1 MSPRPTLA
9 HIRRPQIIEAA
20 LQTMYERGF
29 SETRIA
35 DIAERAGTSP
45 ATILYYFE
53 SKEKLLEE
61 AMASSDRAF
70 YQRVRD
76 EIAELDGARAKLVA
90 VIERCAAPADP
101 LDDWTLW
108 MELWLQVRHRE
119 QMREAYERLEHEG
132 LAPLIAEVINE
143 GQATGEFSAEAE
155 VDDVATL
162 LSALLDGLGVQVT
175 LRHSTMREE
184 RMVRLCLSVASREL
198 GCELAP
204 SVPGA
209 RAATG

>member
-29 SETRIA
+29 KETRIA

-70 YQRVRD
+70 YQRLRN
-76 EIAELDGARAKLVA
+76 EIAELDSASARLVA
-90 VIERCAAPADP
+90 VIEMCAAPSDP

-119 QMREAYERLEHEG
+119 QMRDAYERLEHEG
-132 LAPLIAEVINE
+132 LAPLIADVIRD
-143 GQATGEFSAEAE
+143 GQAGGEFSAEAE
-155 VDDVATL
+155 VDDVARI

-175 LRHSTMREE
+175 LQHSAMSEQ

-198 GCELAP
+198 GCELAASAGDP
-204 SVPGA
+204 AQVP
-209 RAATG
+209 